1 MLGESHGQRSLD
13 GYILILLIITFQF
26 SSVRFSR
33 SVVSDSLQPHGL
45 LSATCQALLSMGL
58 SSQGY
63 WSGLPCPP
71 PGALPNPWIEPRSPT
86 LQVESLLSEPPGVP
100 KNTGVCN
107 QSLLQGNF
115 PTQGWN
121 WGLLHC
127 RQILYQLRYQE
138 ANRDLENSVKAT
150 RRIKQGFV
158 HLAQAP

>member
-1 MLGESHGQRSLD
+1 MGSYSLLECGAVLCLVRHWCPTLCNPMD
-13 GYILILLIITFQF
+13 CSLPG
-26 SSVRFSR
+26 SSSMGFSR
-33 SVVSDSLQPHGL
+33 QK
-45 LSATCQALLSMGL
+45 
-58 SSQGY
+58 Y
-63 WSGLPCPP
+63 WNGLPCCP
-71 PGALPNPWIEPRSPT
+71 PGDLPNPWIEPRSPT
-86 LQVESLLSEPPGVP
+86 LQVDSLLSEPPGVP
-100 KNTGVCN
+100 KNTGVGN